1 MKRPASLALS
11 PEARP
16 ERIRLVQPAV
26 AERSSPDAAAERAPI
41 APERLALGIK
51 LAYGAPN
58 FAGAAMVIPIA
69 IHLSIFYS
77 DVILVPLGVIAL
89 AKALGRAWD
98 ALTDP
103 IMGWVSDRTRSPW
116 GRRRPWMAIGA
127 PAAAISFVAMF
138 TPPESLDPSGAGLWL
153 CATYILYYLGQTVYA
168 IPHYG
173 LGPELTT
180 DYRERSSLFGWEQG
194 FSVAGT
200 MVAAAIPGV
209 LAARLGERAGYFW
222 FAVGFGSLLALLY
235 WNLVWRVRE
244 RPDFANRV
252 PNPLVPGVRRV
263 LRNRVFRLLLSVYLI
278 GSITGAIPGTLM
290 PYFVTYVL
298 KPENP
303 TYWISIFLT
312 IYFGFGF
319 LFLPAWVWLARRAGK
334 KLAWLLSFVSAF
346 SGSLALFFVGE
357 GDLLE
362 VGVILAWAG
371 SSFAARLFLGPAI
384 QADVIDYDELYTGK
398 RREAQYGALWS
409 VMTKFMVIPSLTI
422 PLAVLAALGYQP
434 NVEQSPQVQ
443 FAIRAIF
450 ALAPA
455 ATALVAFAVACFFPI
470 SEAIHR
476 EIWAGIEAHKRG
488 EAATDPLTG
497 VVLPPPNDRGVDED
511 TGWFLD
517 HFTSGELR
525 RVLGNGS
532 ATLLRDAGGWCLVSL
547 ALCGAGAFYT
557 FEAVRDL
564 SEEPG
569 LLPVV
574 AIVVAGVAFSTALFH
589 AIRVRAAILYQRR
602 PVDPAVLRAHIR
614 ATSGPAATV

>member
-1 MKRPASLALS
+1 MQPAIAEQLNPEAPASRG
-11 PEARP
+11 PTP
-16 ERIRLVQPAV
+16 
-26 AERSSPDAAAERAPI
+26 
-41 APERLALGIK
+41 PERLPLGIK

-58 FAGAAMVIPIA
+58 FAGAAMAIPIA

-127 PAAAISFVAMF
+127 PGAAIAFVAMF
-138 TPPESLDPSGAGLWL
+138 TPPESLDASGAGLWL
-153 CATYILYYLGQTVYA
+153 CATYIVYYLFQTVYA

-209 LAARLGERAGYFW
+209 LAARMGARDAYFY
-222 FAVGFGSLLALLY
+222 FALGFGSLLALLY

-244 RPDFANRV
+244 RSDFANRA

-263 LRNRVFRLLLSVYLI
+263 LRNRVFRLLLTVYLI

-303 TYWISIFLT
+303 TLWISIFLL

-319 LFLPAWVWLARRAGK
+319 LFLPGWVWLARHVGK
-334 KLAWLLSFVSAF
+334 KLAWQLSFVSAF
-346 SGSLALFFVGE
+346 TGSLALFFVGE
-357 GDLLE
+357 GQLFE

-371 SSFAARLFLGPAI
+371 SSFAARLFLGPSI

-422 PLAVLAALGYQP
+422 PLAVLATLGYQP
-434 NVEQSPQVQ
+434 NVEQTPEVQ

-455 ATALVAFAVACFFPI
+455 TTAIIAFSVACFYPI

-476 EIWAGIEAHKRG
+476 AIWVGIEAHKRG
-488 EAATDPLTG
+488 ESAADPLTG
-497 VVLPPPNDRGVDED
+497 KLLAPPSGRGVDEE

-525 RVLGNGS
+525 RVLSDGA
-532 ATLLRDAGGWCLVSL
+532 ATLVRDSAGWFLVSL
-547 ALCGAGAFYT
+547 GLCVVGVLYT
-557 FEAVRDL
+557 LDAVRDL

-574 AIVVAGVAFSTALFH
+574 AIVVAGVAFSAALFH
-589 AIRVRAAILYQRR
+589 AIRVRAALLHQKR
-602 PVDPAVLRAHIR
+602 PIDSAILRAHIR
-614 ATSGPAATV
+614 ANAKPRAVA